1 MEEINKLI
9 QQFCEE
15 NSDFINEKMKIFEED
30 LELINKSLKFKDDE
44 ECIR

>member
-15 NSDFINEKMKIFEED
+15 NSEFINEKIKIFEEN
-30 LELINKSLKFKDDE
+30 LELINKSLKFENDE